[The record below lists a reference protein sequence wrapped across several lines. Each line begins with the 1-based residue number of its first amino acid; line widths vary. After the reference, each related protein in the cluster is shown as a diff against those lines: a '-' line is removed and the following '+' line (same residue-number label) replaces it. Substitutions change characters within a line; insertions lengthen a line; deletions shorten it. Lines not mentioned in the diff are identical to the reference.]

1 MQGARRGGGRLV
13 AFGGN
18 NWATWGVEG
27 ISTDWGEKRMGKAR
41 KAGLAVGIALAA
53 LVVVGVLAPLPKAQV
68 AAAAE
73 MATPGSLHVVAKPGE
88 KLRTCPLEH
97 TDVEGWIVGDVAHV
111 RVTQRFGNPYEEPIE
126 AVYVF
131 PLPENSAVND
141 MVMQIGTRTIR
152 GVIKEREEAREIY
165 EEAKRAGKTASLLE
179 QERPNIFTQ
188 SVANIMPGD
197 AIEITIWYV
206 QDLQYDRGRYEFAFP
221 MVVGPRY
228 IPGAPLPGADSGGG
242 WASDTDQVPDASRI
256 TPQVLRPEERT
267 GHDISLALHLDA
279 GVPAYD
285 VGSKSHEAV
294 VESYEGQPLN
304 ISLSPRDT
312 LPNKD
317 FSLSWRVAGEKP
329 EVGVLAHRD
338 ERSGYFTLILQ
349 PKANFDPAEI
359 TPKEMVFC
367 LDTSG
372 SMSGVPIE
380 KSKEVVKLCLA
391 EMGRDDTFQVIR
403 FSGDSATFAP
413 EPVRATRANI
423 AEALEFIEQMQGGGG
438 TEMLKGIEESLAFPA
453 DPRRVRIVAFLTDG
467 YVGNES
473 EILARI
479 EEKLGTARIF
489 SFGIGSSVNRYLL
502 VKMAQMGRGVAQF
515 VRQDEDPDEA
525 VRRFVDR
532 TCRPY
537 LTDIEIDWGGLDVWD
552 VYPPYVPDLFA
563 DQPVVLHGRYEA
575 AGSGTVTIRGTVA
588 GEAWETSL
596 PVTFPA
602 EEEENEAL
610 AVLWA
615 RASIEDMTDQMHAGE
630 VEELKEA
637 IIELAIAYRLMSPYT
652 SFVAVEEKV
661 VNRDGKLVTV
671 QVPAPMPEDVSYE
684 GVFGPAGAAGPATTL
699 SVGRVAVRGGM
710 GGGGAGGA
718 RAGRMGGGAR
728 GGGGYAMAGAAQT
741 LYRRAP
747 MLGDLFSEAYG
758 AMAASPATAWMA
770 LAGMDA
776 SEASART
783 LVNLKTAAQGE
794 IGLPAGDLVVLEPER
809 VEEIGD
815 APNLRVLI
823 IAGSNQLALSDAAR
837 ERLASYVRRGGF
849 VIVDSGGGESHEWM
863 VKLLR
868 EVLPEAGLARVPL
881 DHPVFRGEAMPHRMA
896 RGCPVVEGLGTAG
909 PAQGLFLEDRL
920 AVFMSRGNLMGAWA
934 QPRGGDNEEAYQMGV
949 NLIAYGLQ
957 NAPAPGD

>member
-1 MQGARRGGGRLV
+1 
-13 AFGGN
+13 
-18 NWATWGVEG
+18 
-27 ISTDWGEKRMGKAR
+27 MGKAR

-53 LVVVGVLAPLPKAQV
+53 LMVVGLVVPLPRRQE

-97 TDVEGWIVGDVAHV
+97 TDVEGWIAGDVAHV

-141 MVMQIGTRTIR
+141 MIMQIGKRTIR

-206 QDLQYDRGRYEFAFP
+206 QDLRYDRGRYEFTFP

-228 IPGAPLPGADSGGG
+228 VPGAPLPGPDSGGG
-242 WASDTDQVPDASRI
+242 WAPDTDQVPDASRI
-256 TPQVLRPEERT
+256 TPPVLRPEERT

-279 GVPAYD
+279 GVPAYE
-285 VGSKSHEAV
+285 VESKSHEV
-294 VESYEGQPLN
+294 VIESYEGQPVN
-304 ISLSPRDT
+304 IVLSPRDA

-317 FSLSWRVAGEKP
+317 FSLSWRVTGEKP
-329 EVGVLAHRD
+329 EVGVLTHRD

-380 KSKEVVKLCLA
+380 KSKEVVKLCLD

-403 FSGDSATFAP
+403 FSGDSAVFAP
-413 EPVRATRANI
+413 EPARATRANI
-423 AEALEFIEQMQGGGG
+423 AKAVEFIEEMRGRGG

-467 YVGNES
+467 YVGNEN

-525 VRRFVDR
+525 VRTFVDR
-532 TCRPY
+532 IGRPY
-537 LTDIEIDWGGLDVWD
+537 LTDIEIDWAGLDVWD

-575 AGSGTVTIRGTVA
+575 PGSGVVTIRGSVA
-588 GEAWETSL
+588 GEPWATRL
-596 PVTFPA
+596 PVTFAA
-602 EEEENEAL
+602 EQEENEAL

-615 RASIEDMTDQMHAGE
+615 RASIEDMTDQMHTGE

-661 VNRDGKLVTV
+661 VNRDGELVTV
-671 QVPAPMPEDVSYE
+671 QVPVPMPEDVSYE
-684 GVFGPAGAAGPATTL
+684 GVFGAPGAAGP
-699 SVGRVAVRGGM
+699 VAGLPM
-710 GGGGAGGA
+710 A
-718 RAGRMGGGAR
+718 AR
-728 GGGGYAMAGAAQT
+728 GGGGGGGMRGGGVGAGGMAGGGARYAMAGPTGPPGLAQ
-741 LYRRAP
+741 P
-747 MLGDLFSEAYG
+747 MPPADRSEAEAYR
-758 AMAASPATAWMA
+758 AMVGSPETAWMA
-770 LAGMDA
+770 LACMEA
-776 SEASART
+776 SESWART
-783 LVNLKTAAQGE
+783 IANLKMAAQVA
-794 IGLPAGDLVVLEPER
+794 IGLPAGDLMVLGPDQ
-809 VEEIGD
+809 VEELGD

-823 IAGSNQLALSDAAR
+823 IAGSDTMALSDAAR
-837 ERLASYVRRGGF
+837 EDLASFVRRGGF
-849 VIVDSGGGESHEWM
+849 VVMDSGGGESHEWM

-868 EVLPEAGLARVPL
+868 EALPEASFARVSR
-881 DHPVFRGEAMPHRMA
+881 DHPVFQGDAMPYRMT
-896 RGCPVVEGLGTAG
+896 RGCPVMGDPGAAG

-920 AVFMSRGNLMGAWA
+920 AVFVSRGNLRGAWA
-934 QPRGGDNEEAYQMGV
+934 QPRTGDNEEAYQMGV

-957 NAPAPGD
+957 NAPAPGG